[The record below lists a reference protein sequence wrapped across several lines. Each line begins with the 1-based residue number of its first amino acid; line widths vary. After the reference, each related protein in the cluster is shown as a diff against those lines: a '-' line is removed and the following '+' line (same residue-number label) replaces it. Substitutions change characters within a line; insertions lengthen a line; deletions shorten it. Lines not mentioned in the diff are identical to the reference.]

1 VLPSVWLVSVL
12 RSPLITQPPEFDE
25 RHKFLQ
31 DGSYWRVRSG
41 AVIQRTKHSNDD
53 GRREFDDGRRVFDDE
68 RRV

>member
-1 VLPSVWLVSVL
+1 
-12 RSPLITQPPEFDE
+12 LITQPLESDE

-53 GRREFDDGRRVFDDE
+53 ERRTFDDGRREFDDE